1 MGLYT
6 EVWLRVLLYEFRM
19 VNVKTIASWASL
31 PPKMIVFRRAILVS
45 LFLFADTC
53 VAVDVTLHGKTK
65 DGWTIEIATGTPAFP
80 FSISIWKYTDD
91 MPKAPANAAILST
104 FTRALPGVAQIN
116 ERHASLSR
124 SIMSA
129 RYFRYVVDRGPTL
142 RWCGRAADT
151 ARL

>member
-1 MGLYT
+1 MDGRLRSQ
-6 EVWLRVLLYEFRM
+6 RVLLPFHSQYPYGGTLTKRLANTRSKRLKMSLVLFR
-19 VNVKTIASWASL
+19 KKPTLLRAL
-31 PPKMIVFRRAILVS
+31 RRQSRHLLVRSTLAI
-45 LFLFADTC
+45 
-53 VAVDVTLHGKTK
+53 
-65 DGWTIEIATGTPAFP
+65 
-80 FSISIWKYTDD
+80 D

-129 RYFRYVVDRGPTL
+129 RYFRYVVDRGPPL